1 MKTEEILKRAE
12 EYRFLREALGV
23 YWVELARPD
32 LGDHSGAPRASHP
45 ALDGSMAGPRPG
57 SAVQPEAG
65 ANSLHPC
72 RPRPGTG

>member
-32 LGDHSGAPRASHP
+32 LGDPSGAPRASRP
-45 ALDGSMAGPRPG
+45 APDGPMAGPRPG
-57 SAVQPEAG
+57 RAGQPEAG
-65 ANSLHPC
+65 ASSLDPG
-72 RPRPGTG
+72 RPRPGPG